1 MRSPAETM
9 VRSIWGKTPL
19 QEVLRGGCRSGGADA
34 LPSGDDGPQH
44 LGEDTPAGGA
54 ERWLQVRFGLF
65 GSVWVNEFS
74 RAKKANKRGD
84 WRDPIPRLV
93 LHFGGGGFLAFYNC
107 QMSWSSSPV
116 VSPTSDILS
125 EEFHR
130 GQALEALGR
139 DQPVCYTLLDQRY
152 FSGLGNIIKNEVLYR
167 AGIHPLSPGSRLDP
181 PRLEALVDHVLAFSA
196 AWLQGKFQGTQQ
208 HTQVYQKQQCP
219 AGHQVVKE
227 ALGPPGGLQ
236 RLTWWCP
243 QCQPRLSPD
252 EPGAQAPSS
261 QGLALKGPHAVC
273 IFYLVLRALD
283 TLEDDMTISIEKKV
297 PLLHNFH
304 SYLYEPDWRFTES
317 KEKDRQ
323 VLEDFPTISLEFRN
337 LAEKYQ
343 TVIVD
348 ICRKMGFG
356 MAEFLDKQVTSAQ
369 EWDKYCHYVAGLVGI
384 GLSRLFSASEF
395 EDPLVGEDTERANS
409 MGLFLQKT
417 NIIRDYLED
426 QREGREFWPRE
437 VWGKYVKKLGDFAKP
452 ENVDVAVQCLNE
464 LITNTLHHIP
474 DVITYLSRLRNQSVF
489 NFCAIPQV
497 MAIATLAACYNNQQV
512 FRGVVKI
519 RKGQAVTL
527 MMDATNMPAVKAIIH
542 QYMEEIYQRI
552 PDSDQ
557 CSGKTRQIISTI
569 RTQNLPNCQ
578 LISRSHYSPIYLS
591 FVMLLAALSWQYLSA
606 LSQVTED
613 YVQTG
618 EH

>member
-1 MRSPAETM
+1 MEF
-9 VRSIWGKTPL
+9 VK
-19 QEVLRGGCRSGGADA
+19 C
-34 LPSGDDGPQH
+34 
-44 LGEDTPAGGA
+44 LGHPE
-54 ERWLQVRFGLF
+54 E
-65 GSVWVNEFS
+65 
-74 RAKKANKRGD
+74 
-84 WRDPIPRLV
+84 
-93 LHFGGGGFLAFYNC
+93 FYNLLRF
-107 QMSWSSSPV
+107 QMGGRQKVIPKMDQDSLSSSLKTCYKYLNQ
-116 VSPTSDILS
+116 TSRSFAAVI
-125 EEFHR
+125 
-130 GQALEALGR
+130 EALDGEMR
-139 DQPVCYTLLDQRY
+139 
-152 FSGLGNIIKNEVLYR
+152 
-167 AGIHPLSPGSRLDP
+167 
-181 PRLEALVDHVLAFSA
+181 
-196 AWLQGKFQGTQQ
+196 
-208 HTQVYQKQQCP
+208 
-219 AGHQVVKE
+219 
-227 ALGPPGGLQ
+227 
-236 RLTWWCP
+236 
-243 QCQPRLSPD
+243 
-252 EPGAQAPSS
+252 
-261 QGLALKGPHAVC
+261 HAVC

-323 VLEDFPTISLEFRN
+323 VLEDFPTVVMKISLEFRN

-519 RKGQAVTL
+519 RKGQA
-527 MMDATNMPAVKAIIH
+527 
-542 QYMEEIYQRI
+542 IYQRI